1 MSAIVLYEILH
12 CLAAACLAVRLFC
25 HAHSPAQTKRYV
37 LAGAAACLFLGDV
50 YWLAHLIIRGEP
62 PAIFSACDVAYI
74 GFLLMFN
81 TALPGVDPQRLRQ
94 RPFAVWMAVFTL
106 MNVVAWMVWTGAW
119 FNNLLWGVPMLLL
132 AAHSAMLV
140 EKDLPRARRTVFF
153 ALVALLVFC
162 ESAVLAG
169 GPYRMLAPLCVLL
182 WVLSLVQLAFTLKD
196 SLKRLSVPA
205 WALIMVFCDC
215 ASFLTQGAVYY
226 GFQLLMMVCF
236 AYAAVSA
243 CKEGEARHAV

>member
-12 CLAAACLAVRLFC
+12 CLTAACLAVRLFC

-81 TALPGVDPQRLRQ
+81 TALPGVGPQRLRQ

-106 MNVVAWMVWTGAW
+106 MNVVAWMIWTGAW

-140 EKDLPRARRTVFF
+140 EKDLPQARRTVFSHWWLYWF
-153 ALVALLVFC
+153 SARQLCLQAVHTVCLL
-162 ESAVLAG
+162 
-169 GPYRMLAPLCVLL
+169 P
-182 WVLSLVQLAFTLKD
+182 
-196 SLKRLSVPA
+196 
-205 WALIMVFCDC
+205 C
-215 ASFLTQGAVYY
+215 ASCY
-226 GFQLLMMVCF
+226 GCCRLFSWLSRSRTV
-236 AYAAVSA
+236 
-243 CKEGEARHAV
+243 

>member
-81 TALPGVDPQRLRQ
+81 TALPGRGSAAFASAALRG
-94 RPFAVWMAVFTL
+94 MDGGFTL

-132 AAHSAMLV
+132 AAHSACWWKKTCPGPDEPFFSHWWLYWFSASQ
-140 EKDLPRARRTVFF
+140 LCLQAARTVC
-153 ALVALLVFC
+153 LL
-162 ESAVLAG
+162 
-169 GPYRMLAPLCVLL
+169 P
-182 WVLSLVQLAFTLKD
+182 
-196 SLKRLSVPA
+196 
-205 WALIMVFCDC
+205 C
-215 ASFLTQGAVYY
+215 ASCY
-226 GFQLLMMVCF
+226 GCCRLFSWLSRSRIV
-236 AYAAVSA
+236 
-243 CKEGEARHAV
+243 

>member
-81 TALPGVDPQRLRQ
+81 TALPGVGPQRLRQ

-106 MNVVAWMVWTGAW
+106 MNVVA
-119 FNNLLWGVPMLLL
+119 
-132 AAHSAMLV
+132 
-140 EKDLPRARRTVFF
+140 
-153 ALVALLVFC
+153 
-162 ESAVLAG
+162 
-169 GPYRMLAPLCVLL
+169 
-182 WVLSLVQLAFTLKD
+182 
-196 SLKRLSVPA
+196 
-205 WALIMVFCDC
+205 
-215 ASFLTQGAVYY
+215 
-226 GFQLLMMVCF
+226 
-236 AYAAVSA
+236 
-243 CKEGEARHAV
+243 

>member
-1 MSAIVLYEILH
+1 M
-12 CLAAACLAVRLFC
+12 
-25 HAHSPAQTKRYV
+25 

-81 TALPGVDPQRLRQ
+81 TALPGVGPQRLRQ

-106 MNVVAWMVWTGAW
+106 MNVVAWMIWTGAW

-140 EKDLPRARRTVFF
+140 EKDLPRAGRTVFF
-153 ALVALLVFC
+153 ALVALLFFC

-182 WVLSLVQLAFTLKD
+182 WMLSLVQLAFTLKD
-196 SLKRLSVPA
+196 LSLIHISPDTLIKSQVLCQLS
-205 WALIMVFCDC
+205 
-215 ASFLTQGAVYY
+215 
-226 GFQLLMMVCF
+226 
-236 AYAAVSA
+236 
-243 CKEGEARHAV
+243 

>member
-81 TALPGVDPQRLRQ
+81 TAS
-94 RPFAVWMAVFTL
+94 
-106 MNVVAWMVWTGAW
+106 AWVRSVCVSGPSRYGWR
-119 FNNLLWGVPMLLL
+119 FLLL
-132 AAHSAMLV
+132 
-140 EKDLPRARRTVFF
+140 
-153 ALVALLVFC
+153 
-162 ESAVLAG
+162 
-169 GPYRMLAPLCVLL
+169 
-182 WVLSLVQLAFTLKD
+182 
-196 SLKRLSVPA
+196 
-205 WALIMVFCDC
+205 
-215 ASFLTQGAVYY
+215 
-226 GFQLLMMVCF
+226 
-236 AYAAVSA
+236 
-243 CKEGEARHAV
+243 